1 MTGPDEARDTPLRP
15 FVLTRGRTATRR
27 GLTVDTLLAAA
38 PADAPLRVDA
48 PPQARDL
55 LTLCRRGVLSV
66 AEAAAH
72 LRLPVSVVLVLAD
85 DLIASH
91 HLTARAGSGTAAPP
105 PSLLQEVLDGLR
117 RL

>member
-1 MTGPDEARDTPLRP
+1 MTEPDEARDTPLRP
-15 FVLTRGRTATRR
+15 FVLTRGRAATRR
-27 GLTVDTLLAAA
+27 GLTVDTLLSTA

-85 DLIASH
+85 DLITSH
-91 HLTARAGSGTAAPP
+91 HLTARAGSTSTAPT

-117 RL
+117 QL